1 MDWVTL
7 LIIPVVVIVV
17 GLLIEYY
24 VIQPIKQAKEIP
36 LPTRVTRDWENAI
49 RKAVKHFKAQQSGFE
64 NEGLFNSKKDDS
76 KTVKV
81 EECTVY
87 RGKASLIVS
96 TSYVAVS
103 GNYLSLNPKDTQY
116 WNVTNKYRLEI
127 DRTGDILKSN
137 KVDSQQIPI
146 GGDIPPMKLSVHNI
160 QARTSEVINGVVK
173 VFINFDIQNEGQAG
187 KTCPQIEYPVVFMSK
202 NKYEPTP
209 HFANVKQLDVAAL
222 STVKFTW
229 EEEFNFIDVP
239 LVTDTSKIKV
249 RLKPCP

>member
-7 LIIPVVVIVV
+7 LIIPVIVVVI

-87 RGKASLIVS
+87 RGKATLIVS
-96 TSYVAVS
+96 ISYVAVS
-103 GNYLSLNPKDTQY
+103 GNYLSLNPKE
-116 WNVTNKYRLEI
+116 R
-127 DRTGDILKSN
+127 
-137 KVDSQQIPI
+137 
-146 GGDIPPMKLSVHNI
+146 
-160 QARTSEVINGVVK
+160 
-173 VFINFDIQNEGQAG
+173 
-187 KTCPQIEYPVVFMSK
+187 
-202 NKYEPTP
+202 
-209 HFANVKQLDVAAL
+209 
-222 STVKFTW
+222 
-229 EEEFNFIDVP
+229 
-239 LVTDTSKIKV
+239 V
-249 RLKPCP
+249 RAVN